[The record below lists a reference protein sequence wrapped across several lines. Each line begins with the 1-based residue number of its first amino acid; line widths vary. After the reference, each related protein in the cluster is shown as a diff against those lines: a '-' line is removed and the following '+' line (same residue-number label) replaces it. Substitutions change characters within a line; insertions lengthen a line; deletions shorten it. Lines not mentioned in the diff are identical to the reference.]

1 MTKLHIVQGLKT
13 IVLIFLC
20 IFIGSNLNMPRI
32 SDKKFEDVQKSTLQD
47 IELKDYVQMS
57 NQEIKRFLNIN
68 PQEYEKISFIRI
80 DDPMQADEIA
90 IVQFKSVDQG
100 EQFKEKMKERM
111 SNQKNI
117 YDGYAPNEAKLVD
130 QGIVHLHANYALYV
144 VGNSANEIEKAFEKS
159 LK

>member
-1 MTKLHIVQGLKT
+1 MTKLRIIQVCKT
-13 IVLIFLC
+13 IVLIILC
-20 IFIGSNLNMPRI
+20 IFIGSNLNMPRV

-68 PQEYEKISFIRI
+68 PQEYENIIFSRI
-80 DDPMQADEIA
+80 DDPMQADEIV

-111 SNQKNI
+111 VNQKNI
-117 YDGYAPNEAKLVD
+117 YDGYAPDEAKLID
-130 QGIVHLHANYALYV
+130 QGIVHIHANYALYV
-144 VGNSANEIEKAFEKS
+144 VGNLANDIDYAFEKS